1 MNSENAITVE
11 LSQLR
16 FFAFHGLYEE
26 EKKTGNEFEVTV
38 RVSFKTREK
47 VISKL
52 QDTVNYARLHAIV
65 NEMMQHPE
73 KLLETVAMKMAE
85 RIHEEFLFAEYAEIQ
100 IVKLHPPII
109 NFTGNVSVTY
119 KKEFWLG

>member
-1 MNSENAITVE
+1 MSSENSITVE
-11 LSQLR
+11 LSRLR

-26 EKKTGNEFEVTV
+26 EKKTGNEFEVNIK
-38 RVSFKTREK
+38 VSFKTPGK

-52 QDTVNYARLHAIV
+52 HDTVNYVRLHTIV

-73 KLLETVAMKMAE
+73 KLLETVAMKIAE
-85 RIHEEFLFAEYAEIQ
+85 RIHEEFLFAANAEIQ

-109 NFTGNVSVTY
+109 NFTGNVAVTY
-119 KKEFWLG
+119 KKQF

>member
-1 MNSENAITVE
+1 MHSENSITVE
-11 LSQLR
+11 LSYLR

-26 EKKTGNEFEVTV
+26 EKKTGNEFEVNV
-38 RVSFKTREK
+38 KVSFKTPEK

-52 QDTVNYARLHAIV
+52 HDTVNYVRLHAIV

-73 KLLETVAMKMAE
+73 KLLETVAMKIAE
-85 RIHEEFLFAEYAEIQ
+85 RIHEEFLHASCAEIQ

-109 NFTGNVSVTY
+109 NFTGNVSVSY
-119 KKEFWLG
+119 KKEF

>member
-1 MNSENAITVE
+1 MNPDNSITVE
-11 LSQLR
+11 LNHLR

-26 EKKTGNEFEVTV
+26 EKKTGNEFEVNIK
-38 RVSFKTREK
+38 VSFKAPEK

-52 QDTVNYARLHAIV
+52 HDTINYVRLHAIV

-73 KLLETVAMKMAE
+73 KLLETVAMKIADH
-85 RIHEEFLFAEYAEIQ
+85 IHHEFLFASVVEIQ

-109 NFTGNVSVTY
+109 NFTGNVAVSFRRT
-119 KKEFWLG
+119 F